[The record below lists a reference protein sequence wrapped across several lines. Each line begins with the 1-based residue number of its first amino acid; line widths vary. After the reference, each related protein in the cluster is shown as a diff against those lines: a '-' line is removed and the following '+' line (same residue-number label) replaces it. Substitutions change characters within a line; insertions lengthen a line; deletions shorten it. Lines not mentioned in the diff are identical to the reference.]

1 MLKDEEAFAR
11 EFDKKVRADERVLEA
26 EAWSRRM
33 YDIKLL
39 RQTLPPDDAYDF
51 IYDAVMFYQIS
62 FNIIDYFVNKCP
74 DTDFNEL
81 VPEQMRPLFESFTNQ
96 LIELP
101 TKIAQKREEIGGPF
115 NEELNEKF

>member
-11 EFDKKVRADERVLEA
+11 EFDKKVRADEKVLEA

-51 IYDAVMFYQIS
+51 IYDAVMFYQII
-62 FNIIDYFVNKCP
+62 FNIIDYFIHKCP

-81 VPEQMRPLFESFTNQ
+81 VPEQMRPLFESFTYAFTGVGGVDHKNIRVYLVGHVRQ
-96 LIELP
+96 
-101 TKIAQKREEIGGPF
+101 REHHF
-115 NEELNEKF
+115 